1 MPQAPHSVP
10 SPHAPDNS
18 AHENTFDANGS
29 EDAEKHPVPARTPFF
44 SRRNFLGPVTKE
56 YGDLPLLACCLVTG
70 MVDAASFRNWG
81 MFIGMQTGNTVIL
94 GLSTAG
100 LPANPHA
107 WLTTLV
113 SILSFLLGAFL
124 TFRISKVITPEGP
137 NRNRLWSST
146 LFLSQALFIL
156 LSAALATPKGLIP
169 QNPGS
174 TTRHTFDNEKVIHNI
189 FIVSLIPPLSFQAGI
204 QIATSRLLGFN
215 ELPINVVTSTYCDIM
230 GDFKLFATNNVR
242 RNRRV
247 SAVVLLLGGAIASG
261 WLMRSSGGLPS
272 VLWIA
277 GGVKLVTAVA
287 YFVGMP
293 AVTEEAGKTA
303 V

>member
-1 MPQAPHSVP
+1 MPQAPDSVP
-10 SPHAPDNS
+10 SPHAVDNS
-18 AHENTFDANGS
+18 AHENTFDTDGA
-29 EDAEKHPVPARTPFF
+29 DPEKHPMPARTSFF
-44 SRRNFLGPVTKE
+44 SRRNILGPVTKD

-113 SILSFLLGAFL
+113 SIISFLIGAFL
-124 TFRISKVITPEGP
+124 TFRVSKVITPEGP
-137 NRNRLWSST
+137 NRNRLWGAT
-146 LFLSQALFIL
+146 LFMLQAMLIIL
-156 LSAALATPKGLIP
+156 AAALATPEGLIP
-169 QNPGS
+169 QNPGGNG
-174 TTRHTFDNEKVIHNI
+174 RHTLDDERVIHNI
-189 FIVSLIPPLSFQAGI
+189 LIVSLIPPLSFQAGM

-230 GDFKLFATNNVR
+230 GDFKLLATNNVR

-247 SAVVLLLGGAIASG
+247 AAVVLLLAGSIASG
-261 WLMRSSGGLPS
+261 WLMRSQGGLES
-272 VLWIA
+272 VLWLS
-277 GGVKLVTAVA
+277 GGIKFATAVA
-287 YFVGMP
+287 YFCFMP
-293 AVTEEAGKTA
+293 AVKEEGKAKT
-303 V
+303 VV